1 MGWIWDNILIDPMV
15 NTLIVLTN
23 VLFDS
28 FGLAIIA
35 FTIIIRAVTF
45 PLTLRQIRSTRALQT
60 LQPKLA
66 EIQKKH
72 KDPKR
77 RQQEQMR
84 LYREAG
90 VNPLGCIVPMLIQ
103 LPILFALYQT
113 VRETLG
119 STPEHLVSLSDR
131 LYPWSFIQNSVPLE
145 STFLGMNLG
154 EPNFLMAI
162 LVGVTTFTQQA
173 TTVTTSTDPRTQST
187 NQLLKWMMPLM
198 FGWLAL
204 SFPSGVALYWVVTSL
219 FGTALNVAVFGWGG
233 LVPNAILKPPAKEAP
248 APAAVA
254 ATRQKPAPAPVE
266 APATTE
272 SPTALTGAEGTSD
285 GRPGSKRK
293 KRRRSSGQGASA
305 ARPRQGPGGSTGP

>member
-1 MGWIWDNILIDPMV
+1 MAWFWNNILVDPMV
-15 NTLIVLTN
+15 NTLIVFSN

-35 FTIIIRAVTF
+35 FTILIRAVTF

-60 LQPKLA
+60 LQPKLQ
-66 EIQKKH
+66 EIQKKY

-90 VNPLGCIVPMLIQ
+90 VNPLGCLVPMLIQ

-113 VRETLG
+113 VLQTLG
-119 STPEHLVSLSDR
+119 STPEHLVDLSDR
-131 LYPWSFIQNSVPLE
+131 LYPWSFIQNAVPLE
-145 STFLGMNLG
+145 STFLTLHLG
-154 EPNFLMAI
+154 EPNILMAI
-162 LVGVTTFTQQA
+162 MVGLTTFTQQA
-173 TTVTTSTDPRTQST
+173 TTVTTSSDPRTQST

-204 SFPSGVALYWVVTSL
+204 SFPSGVALYWIVTSL
-219 FGTALNVAVFGWGG
+219 FGTGLNVAVFGWGG
-233 LVPNAILKPPAKEAP
+233 LVPNAILKPPAREAP
-248 APAAVA
+248 APAALASVREKA
-254 ATRQKPAPAPVE
+254 K
-266 APATTE
+266 ATTTTQE
-272 SPTALTGAEGTSD
+272 TPTAQQGVEGTTD

-293 KRRRSSGQGASA
+293 KRRRGSGQGASA
-305 ARPRQGPGGSTGP
+305 ARPRQGPGRSPGP